1 MTFYSNKGSSYTS
14 KRISNLIF
22 VRSETTRFCR
32 GEALCHTSR
41 RYFSDSGNKI
51 LNRIK
56 TIKIVCFN
64 KIINLKE
71 GSTKWFGE
79 MLIHLCDSLEM
90 IRDKLLIKLRKLRI
104 KLLTLLKKSYRIC
117 ILAPYRGIIRI
128 IRKLF
133 LSMRR
138 LLKYRVP
145 LGCILLVN
153 LISIQV
159 GLYTWMAFLK
169 GETIQNFFYYY
180 PTPDQDIPY
189 AVYIDYLK
197 KPIYEKLVRLPISL
211 TIVLLYIY
219 TAFR

>member
-1 MTFYSNKGSSYTS
+1 MTFYLNKGSSYTS
-14 KRISNLIF
+14 KRKSNLIF
-22 VRSETTRFCR
+22 VRSETTRFSR
-32 GEALCHTSR
+32 GDALCHTSR

-56 TIKIVCFN
+56 TIKVVCFN

-79 MLIHLCDSLEM
+79 MLFHLCDSLEM

-104 KLLTLLKKSYRIC
+104 KLLTQLKNSYRIC

-128 IRKLF
+128 MRKLF
-133 LSMRR
+133 QSMRR

-145 LGCILLVN
+145 LGYILLVN

-159 GLYTWMAFLK
+159 GLYTYMAFLK
-169 GETIQNFFYYY
+169 VETIQNFFYYY
-180 PTPDQDIPY
+180 PNPEQDIPY
-189 AVYIDYLK
+189 PVYIDNMAYLK
-197 KPIYEKLVRLPISL
+197 KPIYKRLPISL
-211 TIVLLYIY
+211 TIVLLYIF